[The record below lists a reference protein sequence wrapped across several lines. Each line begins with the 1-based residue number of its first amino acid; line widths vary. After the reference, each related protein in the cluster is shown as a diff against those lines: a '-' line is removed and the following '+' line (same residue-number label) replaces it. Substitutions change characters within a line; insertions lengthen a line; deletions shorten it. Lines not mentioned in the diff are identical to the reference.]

1 MKITETMPPD
11 HASQWQQNQQSA
23 SSLLHQIC
31 TGHRTQHMKENRADS
46 LFNLQGKRKRAY
58 IYAQTL
64 IPGFP
69 RTPEPSAISQT
80 PSVPPSE
87 VSAGHGLPRCYQ
99 QLCLT
104 FTGRLPSSMQHSEGF
119 GKARISSVL
128 TTPDGAT
135 SMQDSEVSA

>member
-1 MKITETMPPD
+1 MNITETMPPD
-11 HASQWQQNQQSA
+11 HASQWQQSA
-23 SSLLHQIC
+23 SSNL
-31 TGHRTQHMKENRADS
+31 HRTPDTTHEREQSGQLVQPTVEEKAS
-46 LFNLQGKRKRAY
+46 L
-58 IYAQTL
+58 YAQTL
-64 IPGFP
+64 IPGFS

-99 QLCLT
+99 QFCLP

-119 GKARISSVL
+119 GKARIYSVL